1 MFSYYLEQALGALNV
16 SSITDSFI
24 ISLTAVFAVSI
35 VLKKKGVH
43 VHFTQYAPT
52 LLTTLGIL
60 GTFFGIVIG
69 LLGFDVANIDGSIE
83 ALLGGMKT
91 AFLTSL
97 VGMLLSIIYKVLLS
111 TELLTAGNSDQIDA
125 DQIGAAELYMVLQEQ
140 RDDAKSAYG
149 QHSESLKALQAAVG
163 SGDESSLTG
172 QMQLLRRDV
181 NDANKTQS
189 SALEQLTKA
198 VGGDDDS
205 SLTNQMKL
213 LRNDISD
220 LQKLQRQEFTEFQSK
235 LWTQLQEFADMMSKS
250 ATEAVIE
257 ALRDVITDFNKN
269 LTEQFGDNFKELNQA
284 VEKLVQWQADHK
296 EQVEAMTRQ
305 YALGVTAI
313 SDTET
318 AVASIQQNT
327 QQIPQSME
335 KLGEVIQVNQ
345 HQVDELSRH
354 LEAFKDVRD
363 KAVEAL
369 PQLKEQI
376 SLTVA
381 SVEGASIQLTEGL
394 NKSGELMQNHIKESA
409 TTLADHAAEANKALK
424 EASDTVHHTTEKTS
438 ELLRNI
444 TSDITEHSRSVS
456 DTLKESGK
464 ALQDEATRSREQFE
478 SGLESMRD
486 QLNNTL
492 ELMSEQQAA
501 KVQGLIAGLKEAM
514 EESIRESAKAADGSI
529 EILDKAMQTEI
540 NRVMEQMG
548 QALVSVTGKFTEDYQ
563 TLVAQMQ
570 RVVRTQAEI

>member
-1 MFSYYLEQALGALNV
+1 MFSYYLEQTLGALNV
-16 SSITDSFI
+16 SSITDFFI

-35 VLKKKGVH
+35 AFKKKGIH
-43 VHFTQYAPT
+43 IHFTQYAPT

-69 LLGFDVANIDGSIE
+69 LLGFDVTDIDGSIE

-91 AFLTSL
+91 AFITSL
-97 VGMLLSIIYKVLLS
+97 AGMLLSVVYKVLIS
-111 TELLTAGNSDQIDA
+111 TEVLTSSDSDEIDA
-125 DQIGAAELYMVLQEQ
+125 DQIGAAELYTVLQEQ
-140 RDDAKSAYG
+140 RDNSKIAHEQQAASF
-149 QHSESLKALQAAVG
+149 KALEEAIG
-163 SGDESSLTG
+163 SGNESSLAS
-172 QMQLLRRDV
+172 QMKLLRTDV
-181 NDANKTQS
+181 NDANKAQV
-189 SALEQLTKA
+189 SALEQLSKA

-205 SLTNQMKL
+205 SLTGQMKL
-213 LRNDISD
+213 LRSDISD
-220 LQKLQRQEFTEFQSK
+220 LQKQQRQEFSEFQSK
-235 LWTQLQEFADMMSKS
+235 LWTQLQEFAEMMSKS

-284 VEKLVQWQADHK
+284 VEKLVLWQENYK
-296 EQVEAMTRQ
+296 QQVEEMTRQ

-335 KLGEVIQVNQ
+335 KLSEVIQVNQ

-363 KAVEAL
+363 KAVDAL

-381 SVEGASIQLTEGL
+381 SVEGASVQLTEGL
-394 NKSGELMQNHIKESA
+394 SKSGELMQERIKESA
-409 TTLADHAAEANKALK
+409 VTLADNAAEANKALK
-424 EASDTVHHTTEKTS
+424 EASETVHHTTEKTS

-464 ALQDEATRSREQFE
+464 ALQDEAARSREQFE
-478 SGLESMRD
+478 SGLESMRN

-492 ELMSEQQAA
+492 ELISEQQAT
-501 KVQGLIAGLKEAM
+501 KVQGLIAGLKDAM

-529 EILDKAMQTEI
+529 EILDKAMQAEI

-563 TLVAQMQ
+563 ALVAQMQ

>member
-1 MFSYYLEQALGALNV
+1 MISYYLEWALSALNV
-16 SSITDSFI
+16 SSITDFFVI
-24 ISLTAVFAVSI
+24 LLLTVCVISI
-35 VLKKKGVH
+35 VFKKKGIH
-43 VHFTQYAPT
+43 VHFTQYVPT

-69 LLGFDVANIDGSIE
+69 LLGFDVTNIDGSIE

-97 VGMLLSIIYKVLLS
+97 VGMLLSVAYKVLVS
-111 TELLTAGNSDQIDA
+111 TEMLTSGNNDGMDA
-125 DQIGAAELYMVLQEQ
+125 DQIGAAEIYVVLQEQ
-140 RDDAKSAYG
+140 RDNAKSAYE
-149 QHSESLKALQAAVG
+149 QHAESLKALQDAVG

-172 QMQLLRRDV
+172 QIKLLRSDV
-181 NDANKTQS
+181 NDANKNQL
-189 SALEQLTKA
+189 SALKQLTKA
-198 VGGDDDS
+198 IGGDDKS
-205 SLTNQMKL
+205 SVTGQIRL
-213 LRNDISD
+213 LHSNIVS
-220 LQKLQRQEFTEFQSK
+220 LHKIQRQEFTEFQSK
-235 LWTQLQEFADMMSKS
+235 LWAQLQEFAEMMSKS

-257 ALRDVITDFNKN
+257 ALRDVITDFNNN
-269 LTEQFGDNFKELNQA
+269 LTEQFGENFKELNQA
-284 VEKLVQWQADHK
+284 VENLVQWQENYK
-296 EQVEAMTRQ
+296 QQIEEMTRQ

-313 SDTET
+313 SNTET

-335 KLGEVIQVNQ
+335 KLSEVIQVNQ
-345 HQVDELSRH
+345 HQVDELARH

-381 SVEGASIQLTEGL
+381 SVDGASVQLTEGL
-394 NKSGELMQNHIKESA
+394 SKSGELMQERIKESA
-409 TTLADHAAEANKALK
+409 ATLADKAAEANKALK
-424 EASDTVHHTTEKTS
+424 EASETVHQSTEKTS

-444 TSDITEHSRSVS
+444 TSEITEHSRSVGN
-456 DTLKESGK
+456 TLKESGK
-464 ALQDEATRSREQFE
+464 ALQDEAARSREQFE

-486 QLNNTL
+486 QLNSTL

-563 TLVAQMQ
+563 ALVAQMQ
-570 RVVRTQAEI
+570 RVVRTQAEV